1 MSDFGSEGLGD
12 NIEFTA
18 VNIGDYEIFLQHNT
32 NTSANDEEFK
42 KYPNNPDGQD
52 GSGQTARKFTI
63 RTDKNTDLVE
73 LNGVA
78 FTNPAQITAD
88 NAHREQRN
96 VPVIFKMKL
105 RTSSTNTKIKVR
117 WF

>member
-1 MSDFGSEGLGD
+1 MSQYGAGIGD

-18 VNIGDYEIFLQHNT
+18 VSIGDYEIFLQHNT
-32 NTSANDEEFK
+32 KTSANDTEFEK
-42 KYPNNPDGQD
+42 FPDTQGGTID
-52 GSGQTARKFTI
+52 GKGATAAKFTI
-63 RTDKNTDLVE
+63 RTDKNADLVE
-73 LNGVA
+73 LNGVV

-88 NAHREQRN
+88 IAHIEQRN

-105 RTSSTNTKIKVR
+105 RTAATNTKIKVR